1 VRAQEFVTEMR
12 QGKLSTRHQSATVG
26 LNVFSD
32 SEKANSD
39 YTLNR
44 VMMAAAMADGSNE
57 AIKMNGKSWVGKTRT
72 AHPYTKVEQ
81 NMLKQAFKAA
91 GANWQDLN
99 HGDLDSEE
107 VESTNTQSPL
117 RGFKGYPR

>member
-1 VRAQEFVTEMR
+1 MRAQEFVTEMR
-12 QGKLSTRHQSATVG
+12 QGTLSTRNQSATVG

-44 VMMAAAMADGSNE
+44 VMMAVAMADGSSKP
-57 AIKMNGKSWVGKTRT
+57 IDMDGKSWAGKKRT
-72 AHPYTKVEQ
+72 ASPYTEVEQ
-81 NMLKQAFKAA
+81 RMLKQAYKAA
-91 GANWQDLN
+91 GADYEDLN

-107 VESTNTQSPL
+107 HPAVNTTSPIEA
-117 RGFKGYPR
+117 FKGY

>member
-1 VRAQEFVTEMR
+1 MRAQEFVTEMR
-12 QGKLSTRHQSATVG
+12 QGTLSTRNRSATVG

-44 VMMAAAMADGSNE
+44 VMMAVAMADGSGK
-57 AIKMNGKSWVGKTRT
+57 AIDMDGKSWAGKKRT
-72 AHPYTKVEQ
+72 ASPYTEVEQ
-81 NMLKQAFKAA
+81 RMLIQAYKAA
-91 GANWQDLN
+91 GADYEDLN

-107 VESTNTQSPL
+107 HPAVNTTSPIE
-117 RGFKGYPR
+117 GFKGY